1 MAVAFDPKADYTNRH
16 KLLRI
21 CLDRGISQ
29 EKLSQIVEPMRE
41 LSHEE
46 KEQVAA
52 ELIPLVE
59 SGIYNS
65 EPRHFYHKTQWYDNI
80 HRLHNA
86 NDIRFE
92 TVRPIVEDIL
102 VYCKVSDDT
111 IKSIFSLLQTE
122 ELLRQMYN
130 WLMDQHFVPEESV
143 CISKAI
149 EINTGLK
156 QPS

>member
-16 KLLRI
+16 KLLRM

-29 EKLSQIVEPMRE
+29 EELSKIVDPMRD

-46 KEQVAA
+46 KEQMAA

-59 SGIYNS
+59 SGIYDS

-92 TVRPIVEDIL
+92 SVRPIVEDIL
-102 VYCKVSDDT
+102 LYCKVSENT
-111 IKSIFSLLQTE
+111 MQSIFLLLQTE
-122 ELLRQMYN
+122 EHLRQMYN
-130 WLMDQHFVPEESV
+130 WLIDQVYVPDEV
-143 CISKAI
+143 TCLAKA
-149 EINTGLK
+149 EKFSLK
-156 QPS
+156 D

>member
-1 MAVAFDPKADYTNRH
+1 MAVAFDPKADYSKRTE
-16 KLLRI
+16 LLRI
-21 CLDRGISQ
+21 CNDRGISH
-29 EKLSQIVEPMRE
+29 EKLSQIVEPMRN

-46 KEQVAA
+46 KEQMAA

-59 SGIYNS
+59 SGIYDS

-122 ELLRQMYN
+122 EHLRQMYN
-130 WLMDQHFVPEESV
+130 WLMGQLYVPDEATCLAKAEEFSA
-143 CISKAI
+143 K
-149 EINTGLK
+149 N
-156 QPS
+156 

>member
-16 KLLRI
+16 KLLRM

-29 EKLSQIVEPMRE
+29 EELSKIIDPMRD

-46 KEQVAA
+46 KEQMAA

-59 SGIYNS
+59 SGIYDS

-92 TVRPIVEDIL
+92 TVCPIVEDIL
-102 VYCKVSDDT
+102 LYCKVSENT
-111 IKSIFSLLQTE
+111 MQSIFSLLQTE
-122 ELLRQMYN
+122 EHLRQMYN
-130 WLMDQHFVPEESV
+130 WLIDQVYVPDEATCLAKAEEFSA
-143 CISKAI
+143 K
-149 EINTGLK
+149 N
-156 QPS
+156 